1 MIFKR
6 SAIFLLALVTSLGL
20 VQAPSAN
27 AVTANNGA
35 GGTFTYTS
43 GATNQQMMLSAC
55 ESWAGASNC
64 SQASCGY
71 FSYYYKT
78 SLGSCTC
85 SLAIGAYEF
94 IYSNTDPNSYPN
106 VGSDYG
112 QSNAVSIVGKV
123 PFVRKKNVAQ
133 CSTADVWLL
142 TLGNAGT
149 PLNVTSTLT
158 NPSYTGNPAKGVFTT
173 LSATANVA
181 GAVTF
186 YANGRLIAGCKNRP
200 TNGSFIATCNWR
212 PLTQSPQTVTALFTP
227 TDNTYT
233 LATSSA
239 NAAIRKRTTAR

>member
-43 GATNQQMMLSAC
+43 GATNQQMMLAAC

-64 SQASCGY
+64 TTGSCGSFY
-71 FSYYYKT
+71 YYYK
-78 SLGSCTC
+78 SVDGACNCAKIIGS
-85 SLAIGAYEF
+85 YEF
-94 IYSNTDPNSYPN
+94 IYNNTGYTN
-106 VGSDYG
+106 VGDDYG
-112 QSNAVSIVGKV
+112 QSNAVSVVGKT

-133 CSTADVWLL
+133 CGVLDIWLL
-142 TLGNAGT
+142 TLGNLGT

-158 NPSYTGNPAKGVFTT
+158 SPTYTGNPAKGVFTT

-181 GAVTF
+181 GTVTF

-212 PLTQSPQTVTALFTP
+212 PLTQSLQTVTALFTP